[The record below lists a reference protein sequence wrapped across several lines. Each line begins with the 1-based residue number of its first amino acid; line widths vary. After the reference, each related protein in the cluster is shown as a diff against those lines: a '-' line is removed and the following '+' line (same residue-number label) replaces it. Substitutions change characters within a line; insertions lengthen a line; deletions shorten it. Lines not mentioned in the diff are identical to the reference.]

1 MRGVEQSLMFCFVII
16 QHFSLFIAY
25 FPFDAL
31 KQRGSHVIQTLA
43 TMEESVFLLPM
54 DLFADVPRDI
64 EEKHVQVCLY
74 FRNHT
79 FHFLSSI
86 TTN

>member
-1 MRGVEQSLMFCFVII
+1 MRGVEQSLVFGFVII
-16 QHFSLFIAY
+16 QHFSLFI
-25 FPFDAL
+25 AL

-79 FHFLSSI
+79 FHTLSSI